1 MITWLTLIAGSSI
14 LSLENTLL
22 AASHTVSMKLECDIV
37 TSLSLEN
44 TGVIHSSLRYCI
56 VTSFV
61 LASIK
66 GNLLPSL
73 VLMESA
79 STGFVAIVPVVVASI
94 GSTI

>member
-1 MITWLTLIAGSSI
+1 MAGSSI

-73 VLMESA
+73 VLIGSTP
-79 STGFVAIVPVVVASI
+79 TGFVDAIPVLMISI
-94 GSTI
+94 GSTV